1 MSERTIPIRPRRLRR
16 LLAATAVGGVLAA
29 AGLAIAAPD
38 ANATPVQDSA
48 FLSALDS
55 QGITYKSATAVIT
68 AGYAVC
74 AMRDAGVPELGVADY
89 VYRETALSAYD
100 AGFFTG
106 AAEAAY
112 CPWHAAQS
120 YERSEQARAPQ
131 GQRLV

>member
-1 MSERTIPIRPRRLRR
+1 MSPRTIQIRPRTLKRR
-16 LLAATAVGGVLAA
+16 LTLVGLGAVLAGASLTQCAPPA
-29 AGLAIAAPD
+29 A
-38 ANATPVQDSA
+38 ATPVQDSA

-74 AMRDAGVPELGVADY
+74 AMRDSGVPELGVAEF
-89 VYRETALSAYD
+89 VYQETALSPYD

-112 CPWHAAQS
+112 CPEHSSQS
-120 YERSEQARAPQ
+120 YQRSEQVRAPQ